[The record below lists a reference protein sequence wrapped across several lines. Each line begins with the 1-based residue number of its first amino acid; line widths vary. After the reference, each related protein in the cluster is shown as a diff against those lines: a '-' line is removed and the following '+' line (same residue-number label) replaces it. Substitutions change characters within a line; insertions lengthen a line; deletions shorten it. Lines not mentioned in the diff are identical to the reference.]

1 MAAAIATATM
11 RRSKRTTQPRRRCTT
26 STTGT
31 IMVTV
36 TRMTTTMATRIAT
49 ITRTV
54 MTTITAMCTAP
65 AAAITTITMTSA
77 AQLTALL
84 HLASPALPVGA
95 FSYSQGLEAAVD
107 VRHVADEG
115 SAAAWIAEGLDVLAA
130 CEAPLWLLQFA
141 NWQAGRFD
149 AVAERDAWFL
159 ATRETRELRLETSQ
173 MGWSLSRLIQQME
186 WGDDALRS
194 ALAARASVTFPTA
207 FAAAAAALNVD
218 PRDGVTAYCFAWVEN
233 QMAAA
238 VKAVP
243 LGQAAGQRILFGLH
257 AAVARA
263 VEEATRRA
271 ACHPPELST
280 FSPGL
285 GVLSA
290 RHETQYSRLFRS

>member
-1 MAAAIATATM
+1 
-11 RRSKRTTQPRRRCTT
+11 
-26 STTGT
+26 
-31 IMVTV
+31 
-36 TRMTTTMATRIAT
+36 
-49 ITRTV
+49 
-54 MTTITAMCTAP
+54 MTTITAMCMAP
-65 AAAITTITMTSA
+65 AAGITTITMTSA

-107 VRHVADEG
+107 VRHVTDEG

-141 NWQAGRFD
+141 DWQAGRFD

-257 AAVARA
+257 AAVAGA

>member
-1 MAAAIATATM
+1 
-11 RRSKRTTQPRRRCTT
+11 
-26 STTGT
+26 
-31 IMVTV
+31 
-36 TRMTTTMATRIAT
+36 MTTTMVT
-49 ITRTV
+49 
-54 MTTITAMCTAP
+54 CTAR
-65 AAAITTITMTSA
+65 AAAIITMTSV

-95 FSYSQGLEAAVD
+95 FSYSQALEAAVD
-107 VRHVADEG
+107 VRHVADEA
-115 SAAAWIAEGLDVLAA
+115 SAATWIAEGLDVLAA

-141 NWQAGRFD
+141 DWQAGRFD
-149 AVAERDAWFL
+149 AVMERDAWFF

-173 MGWSLSRLIQQME
+173 MGWSLSRLIQQMG
-186 WGDDALRS
+186 WGDDALR
-194 ALAARASVTFPTA
+194 AVLAGRSSLTFPTA

-218 PRDGVTAYCFAWVEN
+218 PHDGVTAYCFAWAEN

-257 AAVARA
+257 TAVARA
-263 VEEATRRA
+263 VDEATRRA